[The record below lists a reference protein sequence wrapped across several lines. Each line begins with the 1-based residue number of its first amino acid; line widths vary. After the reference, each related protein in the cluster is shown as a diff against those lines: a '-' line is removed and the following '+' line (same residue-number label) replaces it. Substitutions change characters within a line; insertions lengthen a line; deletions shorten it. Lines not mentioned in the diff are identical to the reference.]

1 MSLVGAL
8 LCLLPHSYAKWMTY
22 GVWHWLDGEEN
33 VKGMICGDVN
43 KEHDEEEWHGD
54 DEKDEVHYGDG
65 KEEEG
70 NEDALYGDGV
80 EEEDE
85 QEALHSD
92 NNEDNEE
99 QGTNRYRSI
108 TELYEV
114 TTQVTKC
121 SLTSTEE

>member
-65 KEEEG
+65 
-70 NEDALYGDGV
+70 V